1 MPSMAATGPA
11 EEEGLALPAGDG
23 GSSGGDHAS
32 FLSTFLLYIGAHEL
46 FSPQMWKAAM
56 TELVATALLVFCLT
70 TSIVSCL
77 KSNESDPKLLIP
89 IAVFIILF
97 LFLLVTFPLSGG
109 FMSPIFAFIA
119 ALRGVITFTRAAVYI
134 LAQCLGSI
142 IAFLLIKDA
151 MSPDVA
157 DKYSLGGC
165 TIHGTGDTPGIGIAT
180 ALVLE
185 FACTFVVLY
194 VGVTVVLDQKMSER
208 LGLPMVCGMIAG
220 SSAVAVFVSTTI
232 TGRAGY
238 GGVGLNPAR
247 CLGPAVLRG
256 GRLWEGHW
264 VFWVGPFA
272 ACVAYYGF
280 SVNLPT
286 APLVGA
292 KGDIGILKMAG
303 SCWRW
308 RRRRRLEEKLG
319 QNV

>member
-1 MPSMAATGPA
+1 MWRAA
-11 EEEGLALPAGDG
+11 L
-23 GSSGGDHAS
+23 
-32 FLSTFLLYIGAHEL
+32 
-46 FSPQMWKAAM
+46 
-56 TELVATALLVFCLT
+56 TELVATSFLIFCLT
-70 TSIVSCL
+70 SSIISCL
-77 KSNESDPKLLIP
+77 NSHESDPKFLIP

-119 ALRGVITFTRAAVYI
+119 ALRGGITFTRAIVYI

-142 IAFLLIKDA
+142 LAFLMIKDA

-165 TIHGTGDTPGIGIAT
+165 TIRGTDDTPGIGLTT
-180 ALVLE
+180 ALILE

-194 VGVTVVLDQKMSER
+194 VGVTVVLDEKMSER

-247 CLGPAVLRG
+247 CLGPALLRG

-264 VFWVGPFA
+264 VFWVGPFV
-272 ACVAYYGF
+272 ACMVYYGF
-280 SVNLPT
+280 SVNLPKGQ
-286 APLVGA
+286 LIVA
-292 KGDIGILKMAG
+292 KEERGILKMARG
-303 SCWRW
+303 CWQQRC
-308 RRRRRLEEKLG
+308 RKLEGKLG
-319 QNV
+319 HC